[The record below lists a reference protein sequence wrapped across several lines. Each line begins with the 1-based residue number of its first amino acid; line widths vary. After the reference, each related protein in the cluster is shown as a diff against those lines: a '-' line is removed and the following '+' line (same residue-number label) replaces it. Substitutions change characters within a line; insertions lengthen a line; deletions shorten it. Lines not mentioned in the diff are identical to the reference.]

1 MVALAKTSIEI
12 DQAKLGAA
20 REILGT
26 GTMRETV
33 DAALSEVIDR
43 RRREKLVEQLASE
56 RIELRRPD
64 VIDAAWR

>member
-1 MVALAKTSIEI
+1 MSKTSIEI
-12 DQAKLGAA
+12 DESKLGAV

-26 GTMRETV
+26 GSMRETV

-43 RRREKLVEQLASE
+43 RRRERLVEQLASE